1 MNTGPAFQ
9 LVQYFLEN
17 AELALVR
24 VLPVVPVDD
33 FYASLSSSL
42 SYALFLFFVLFP
54 ISAATPSPSAFLTC
68 LTLAASTVESF
79 KLADL
84 LLTP

>member
-1 MNTGPAFQ
+1 MKPSPALQ
-9 LVQYFLEN
+9 LVQYFFEN

-24 VLPVVPVDD
+24 VLPVVPDDD

-54 ISAATPSPSAFLTC
+54 ISAVSPSPSALLTC

-79 KLADL
+79 KL
-84 LLTP
+84 